1 VLIVKMS
8 SLGDVVHALPVA
20 SALRRSYPHMRIS
33 WAVED
38 WAAPLLVGHP
48 AIDRLI
54 VFPRMAGKEV
64 SRAWLRSL
72 ANAVRELQ
80 SEPYDVSLDLQGLLK
95 SSVVVLLSRAR
106 VRIGT
111 HGQREGASFVSRAV
125 PGDHGQIH
133 VVDDYLRCAEFL
145 GASASPVSFD
155 LRVQPEAEAAVVR
168 LLAEV
173 HVPTQPPLIVINP
186 SCSTAWRTWPAER
199 WVPVVSALA
208 ADGAVVLIGSHKQV
222 TRHAQIARAAWPRP
236 HDLTG
241 RTTLPELVALLGR
254 CALHIAPD
262 TGTAHI
268 AAALGRPV
276 VGLYGPTAPWRKAP
290 YGNEDLAVYH
300 PGACGPSCP
309 RLCLRRRRCLQAATP
324 EEIVHQ
330 ARRAVARVPYD
341 PRRVSANPSTAAAK
355 GAKNASVHLS

>member
-1 VLIVKMS
+1 VPRRPPALRSVLIVKMS

-20 SALRRSYPHMRIS
+20 SALRRRYPDLRMS
-33 WAVED
+33 WAVEE
-38 WAAPLLVGHP
+38 WAAPLLLGHP

-64 SRAWLRSL
+64 SRAWLRSF

-111 HGQREGASFVSRAV
+111 HGQREGASLVSRAV
-125 PGDHGQIH
+125 RGDPGQIH

-155 LRVQPEAEAAVVR
+155 LRVQPEAEAAVAR

-186 SCSTAWRTWPAER
+186 SCSAAWRTWPAER

-222 TRHAQIARAAWPRP
+222 PRHAQIARAAWPRP

-262 TGTAHI
+262 TGTAHV
-268 AAALGRPV
+268 AAALARPV
-276 VGLYGPTAPWRKAP
+276 VGLYGPTKPWRKAA
-290 YGNEDLAVYH
+290 YGQSDFTVHHAGVC
-300 PGACGPSCP
+300 GASCP
-309 RLCLRRRRCLQAATP
+309 GLCLRRRRCLRAVTP
-324 EEIVHQ
+324 EELIDY
-330 ARRAVARVPYD
+330 ARRALERVPYEQRWV
-341 PRRVSANPSTAAAK
+341 PGTPVS
-355 GAKNASVHLS
+355 

>member
-1 VLIVKMS
+1 MTSRAQPRNRTLQSVLIVKMS

-20 SALRRSYPHMRIS
+20 SALRRRYPDLRMS
-33 WAVED
+33 WAVEE
-38 WAAPLLVGHP
+38 WAAPLLLGHP

-64 SRAWLRSL
+64 SRAWLRSF

-125 PGDHGQIH
+125 RGDPGQIH

-155 LRVQPEAEAAVVR
+155 LRARPEAEIAVER
-168 LLAEV
+168 MLAKMR
-173 HVPTQPPLIVINP
+173 VPREPPLIVVNP
-186 SCSTAWRTWPAER
+186 SCSVAWKTWPAAH
-199 WVPVVSALA
+199 WVRAISALA
-208 ADGAVVLIGSHKQV
+208 GDGAVVLIGNRKQAP
-222 TRHAQIARAAWPRP
+222 RHAQIAGDAWPRP

-241 RTTLPELVALLGR
+241 RTTLPELVALLDR

-276 VGLYGPTAPWRKAP
+276 VGLYGPTKPWRNAA
-290 YGNEDLAVYH
+290 YGQSDFAVH
-300 PGACGPSCP
+300 HAGVCGASCP
-309 RLCLRRRRCLQAATP
+309 GLCLRRRRCLHAVTP
-324 EEIVHQ
+324 EELIDY
-330 ARRAVARVPYD
+330 ARRALERVPCAAMS
-341 PRRVSANPSTAAAK
+341 VS
-355 GAKNASVHLS
+355 